1 MGIALVVMVVAMV
14 LIYLSLAG
22 FCGSV
27 GSALSRILFGSFGIG
42 AWVIPVWVF
51 VLCLYLIAQAGGR
64 QMPARLLAG
73 AILILILQSAA
84 HLYLHTCARI
94 SLDAPFDAGATF
106 KFCSEN
112 SLGGGIFGGWF
123 SRLLYRA
130 FGVPGSILVYLGIA
144 ASALMLLIQRSP
156 ASIARSW
163 REYREEEGIPA
174 FSERQAMRRARR
186 QQELEEAEERRLSRE
201 ADRILRR
208 QERAAD
214 RALQREQDGQLS
226 GRKKKRRGT
235 ADPLALNLENTLLQG
250 ENTGGRPSADG
261 SGISSASSQ
270 KSGRTGRGASGRIV
284 DLDRRKDVHEI
295 IVLPEDEGELMTAA
309 GTGTSSAAALAG
321 AASLAGASSLSG
333 TVSYDS
339 PFGDDS
345 PSPGP
350 EHGYRSFDDVQAEYD
365 AFAYDIPAVPA
376 ASASASEAAVSGSG
390 HAGFS
395 GSTGTG
401 LPGVPDAAAHGSTG
415 SNISGK
421 PDGTAILSTAARLPG
436 ESDGTVSVGKGTNP
450 AGSGA
455 AASSEETGRTVPG
468 GTGGSV
474 PGGAGGSVSANA
486 GFSTPSEEDLQG
498 ISVHRESGDAKT
510 GSRTSGSA
518 SAVRKANSYIPPT
531 FTLLDRGKSGKNE
544 ETERELKETAYRLQE
559 TLRTFGVQ
567 VTITDISQGPSVT
580 RYELKPD
587 KGVKVSRIVNL
598 SDDIK
603 LRLAAT
609 DIRIEAPIPGKS
621 AIGIEVPN
629 KKETIVCLRDLLATE
644 EFRSFKGR
652 LPFAVGKD
660 IGGKNVIA
668 DIARMPHLLIAGA
681 TGSGKSVCINTIIL
695 SILYRTTPDQVR
707 LLMIDPKVVE
717 LSVYKKIPH
726 LIIPVVTDP
735 RKASAALNWAVAEM
749 EKRYKLFAAAGAR
762 DLNGYNAM
770 AESWRNED
778 GEPEREPLPRIVIIV
793 DELADLM
800 MVAKSEVES
809 AICRLAQLAR
819 AAGIHLIIATQRPS
833 VDVITGLIKANMP
846 SRIAFAVSSQ
856 VDSRTI
862 LDMAGAEKL
871 IGRGD
876 MLFYPQNYQK
886 PARIQGAFVSDD
898 EVTRVV
904 DYIKKNNT
912 AEAHDQEIDRQID
925 DIAANGI
932 SAMSSGEVKADPG
945 RDEHFAEAGR
955 FIIEK
960 NKASI
965 GLLQRVFKIGFN
977 RAARIMDQLAEAG
990 VVSEESS
997 TRARQ
1002 VLMTMPEFEA
1012 FLESENG

>member
-376 ASASASEAAVSGSG
+376 ASASASEAAASGSG

-401 LPGVPDAAAHGSTG
+401 LPGLPDAAAHGSTG
-415 SNISGK
+415 SSIAGK
-421 PDGTAILSTAARLPG
+421 PDGTATPGTAARLPG
-436 ESDGTVSVGKGTNP
+436 EPAATVSVGKGTNP
-450 AGSGA
+450 AGRGA
-455 AASSEETGRTVPG
+455 AASTEDTGRTVPA
-468 GTGGSV
+468 GTGGPV
-474 PGGAGGSVSANA
+474 PGGAGASVSSNA

-510 GSRTSGSA
+510 GSRTSGPS

>member
-144 ASALMLLIQRSP
+144 VSALMLLIQRSP

-376 ASASASEAAVSGSG
+376 ASASASEAAASGSG

-415 SNISGK
+415 SSIAGK
-421 PDGTAILSTAARLPG
+421 PDGTAIPGTAARLPG
-436 ESDGTVSVGKGTNP
+436 EPAGTVSVGKGTNP

-455 AASSEETGRTVPG
+455 AASTEDTGRTVPA
-468 GTGGSV
+468 GTGGTV
-474 PGGAGGSVSANA
+474 PGGAGKPVRPGTAVPVRRYGRREHRCGKHHAEQSERIRAGKHPCVRFRRGRGTDRPGRVQRGGAVSAQDA
-486 GFSTPSEEDLQG
+486 EGRHGIGKAPEQCPVLQ
-498 ISVHRESGDAKT
+498 
-510 GSRTSGSA
+510 
-518 SAVRKANSYIPPT
+518 
-531 FTLLDRGKSGKNE
+531 
-544 ETERELKETAYRLQE
+544 
-559 TLRTFGVQ
+559 
-567 VTITDISQGPSVT
+567 
-580 RYELKPD
+580 
-587 KGVKVSRIVNL
+587 
-598 SDDIK
+598 
-603 LRLAAT
+603 
-609 DIRIEAPIPGKS
+609 
-621 AIGIEVPN
+621 
-629 KKETIVCLRDLLATE
+629 
-644 EFRSFKGR
+644 
-652 LPFAVGKD
+652 
-660 IGGKNVIA
+660 
-668 DIARMPHLLIAGA
+668 
-681 TGSGKSVCINTIIL
+681 
-695 SILYRTTPDQVR
+695 
-707 LLMIDPKVVE
+707 
-717 LSVYKKIPH
+717 
-726 LIIPVVTDP
+726 
-735 RKASAALNWAVAEM
+735 
-749 EKRYKLFAAAGAR
+749 
-762 DLNGYNAM
+762 
-770 AESWRNED
+770 
-778 GEPEREPLPRIVIIV
+778 
-793 DELADLM
+793 
-800 MVAKSEVES
+800 
-809 AICRLAQLAR
+809 
-819 AAGIHLIIATQRPS
+819 
-833 VDVITGLIKANMP
+833 
-846 SRIAFAVSSQ
+846 
-856 VDSRTI
+856 
-862 LDMAGAEKL
+862 
-871 IGRGD
+871 
-876 MLFYPQNYQK
+876 
-886 PARIQGAFVSDD
+886 
-898 EVTRVV
+898 
-904 DYIKKNNT
+904 
-912 AEAHDQEIDRQID
+912 
-925 DIAANGI
+925 
-932 SAMSSGEVKADPG
+932 
-945 RDEHFAEAGR
+945 
-955 FIIEK
+955 
-960 NKASI
+960 
-965 GLLQRVFKIGFN
+965 
-977 RAARIMDQLAEAG
+977 
-990 VVSEESS
+990 
-997 TRARQ
+997 
-1002 VLMTMPEFEA
+1002 
-1012 FLESENG
+1012 